1 MLGLWVHGNWTRVAF
16 WNTSTSARCKEQV
29 GSCQGKGLGT
39 QTMFPDQVAG
49 HDYGSVPTK
58 AGSDLGKQVGGG
70 EAVQV
75 EWGRPEEQTRAQ
87 ELCSGKRQCH
97 LGFPPT
103 PPTLCVSLE
112 DKLPQHLG
120 AHYVRGQPV
129 SRQRNLPKED
139 LDRQRQIA
147 DLFADAPG
155 PLLLEPPASN
165 D

>member
-1 MLGLWVHGNWTRVAF
+1 METGLELPSGIPAPL
-16 WNTSTSARCKEQV
+16 
-29 GSCQGKGLGT
+29 QGAKSRTGAAKGKAWALRLCFQIKWQGT
-39 QTMFPDQVAG
+39 TMGVFPQKLD
-49 HDYGSVPTK
+49 PTLENK
-58 AGSDLGKQVGGG
+58 WGEGKQFRLSG
-70 EAVQV
+70 EGQRNRHEPRSSAL
-75 EWGRPEEQTRAQ
+75 GRGNA
-87 ELCSGKRQCH
+87 H